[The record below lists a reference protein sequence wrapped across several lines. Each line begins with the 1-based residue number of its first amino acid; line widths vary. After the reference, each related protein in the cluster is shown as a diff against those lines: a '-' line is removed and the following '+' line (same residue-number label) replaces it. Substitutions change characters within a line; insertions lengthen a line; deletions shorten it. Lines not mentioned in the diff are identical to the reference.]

1 MTTSAPLTA
10 VEPSDLNPAATK
22 IGFTLS
28 SEEFRGP
35 DLLEHAS
42 AAEQAGFDFLMISD
56 HFHPWVE
63 AQGNSP
69 FVWGVLGALSGA
81 TDEIAI
87 GTGVTCPTTRIHPAI
102 IAQAA
107 ATAADLL
114 PGRFFLGVGSGERLN
129 EHIVGQHWPDN
140 STRLDQLAEA
150 VELIQELWK
159 GSLVSHRGEYFT
171 LDRAKIYSL
180 PDELPPI
187 LLAASGPQAATLAAK
202 LAQGLIGVA
211 PDGEL
216 ISSYAGAADTPG
228 PRVGQIQFC
237 FGESADAALDTA
249 LKNWPNAAFGG
260 NLSQEIALPSD
271 FESAAELV
279 TKETLAESITA
290 GNDPDE
296 FVAALNT
303 YVDAGYDHVYIHQIG
318 PDQLGAIE
326 FFSQEV
332 VPAFRNQPG
341 AEHEKHAVS
350 AAT

>member
-1 MTTSAPLTA
+1 MTSAPLTA
-10 VEPSDLNPAATK
+10 IDPAELNPAATK

-28 SEEFRGP
+28 SEEFPGP
-35 DLLEHAS
+35 DLLGHAS
-42 AAEQAGFDFLMISD
+42 AAEKAGFDFLMISD

-69 FVWGVLGALSGA
+69 FVWGVLGALAGA
-81 TDEIAI
+81 TDEIPI

-150 VELIQELWK
+150 VELIQKLWE
-159 GSLVSHRGEYFT
+159 GSLVSHSGEYFT

-180 PDELPPI
+180 PNELPPVF
-187 LLAASGPQAATLAAK
+187 LAAGGPEAATLAAK
-202 LAQGLIGVA
+202 VGKGLIGVA
-211 PDGEL
+211 PDDEV
-216 ISSYAGAADTPG
+216 IQTYSDAAAPLG

-249 LKNWPNAAFGG
+249 LEYWPNAAFGG

-271 FESAAELV
+271 FASAAELV
-279 TKETLAESITA
+279 TKETLAAKITT

-303 YVDAGYDHVYIHQIG
+303 YVEAGYDHVYIHQIG

-332 VPAFRNQPG
+332 APAFRNQPG
-341 AEHEKHAVS
+341 PRHEEHAVS

>member
-1 MTTSAPLTA
+1 VTTSAPLNA
-10 VEPSDLNPAATK
+10 VAPHELNSAATK

-28 SEEFRGP
+28 AEEFAGP
-35 DLLEHAS
+35 DLLKHAR
-42 AAEQAGFDFLMISD
+42 AAEDAGFDFLMISD

-81 TDEIAI
+81 TDEIPV

-150 VELIQELWK
+150 VELIQELWE
-159 GSLVSHRGEYFT
+159 GSMVSHRGEYFT

-180 PDELPPI
+180 PAELPPI
-187 LLAASGPQAATLAAK
+187 FLAAGGPESATLAAK
-202 LAQGLIGVA
+202 LGQGLIGVA
-211 PDGEL
+211 PDDEL
-216 ISSYAGAADTPG
+216 IETYAGAADPPG

-237 FGESADAALDTA
+237 FGESFDAALDIA
-249 LKNWPNAAFGG
+249 LEHWPNAAFGG

-279 TKETLAESITA
+279 TKETLAENLTA

-303 YVDAGYDHVYIHQIG
+303 YLSAGYDHIYIHQIG

-332 VPAFRNQPG
+332 IPAFRNQPG
-341 AEHEKHAVS
+341 PRHEKAAIS
-350 AAT
+350 ATA